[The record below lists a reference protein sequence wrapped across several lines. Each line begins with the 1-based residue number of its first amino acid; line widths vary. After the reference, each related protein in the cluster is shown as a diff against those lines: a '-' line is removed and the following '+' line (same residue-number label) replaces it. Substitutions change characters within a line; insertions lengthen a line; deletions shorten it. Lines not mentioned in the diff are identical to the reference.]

1 MEKKKFEALLV
12 LIVPKVVELIVKHH
26 GLDEMA
32 ATKKFYESTVYS
44 RLEEEETKLWHL
56 SPLMLF
62 HLYDEE
68 VTTGSI
74 TFPEA

>member
-26 GLDEMA
+26 GLDEME

-56 SPLMLF
+56 SPLTLF
-62 HLYDEE
+62 NMYDEE
-68 VTTGSI
+68 KKTGNI
-74 TFPEA
+74 TFPEG